1 MACKDNNLYR
11 LSRSAPEMPK
21 FLDTLVANSAYAFI
35 AAGVVWLAVAIFASS
50 SLILWPVV
58 ACIAGGIMLR
68 EWPSGRLTWS
78 WAVATAVMGFLLSAY
93 QAYAWLSF
101 LGGAFS
107 TLAVASVIG
116 FAVFAVAHVF
126 LFYSATSKPSSVSPA
141 SD

>member
-1 MACKDNNLYR
+1 MTSEDNDLYR

-21 FLDTLVANSAYAFI
+21 LLDTLVANGAYAFI
-35 AAGVVWLAVAIFASS
+35 AVGVVWLVIAVLGGS

-58 ACIAGGIMLR
+58 ACIAGGVMLR

-93 QAYAWLSF
+93 QVYAWLAF

-107 TLAVASVIG
+107 TLAAASVIG
-116 FAVFAVAHVF
+116 FALFALVHVF
-126 LFYSATSKPSSVSPA
+126 LFYSATSKPTVAKGVSE
-141 SD
+141 